1 MCPCLSTYR
10 SVHLWSV
17 CVIESCFVL
26 FTHVIPSNTVNEY
39 IQICNCTLKK
49 QTSNLKKKAWGV
61 GVGVETKIPL
71 NFL

>member
-1 MCPCLSTYR
+1 M
-10 SVHLWSV
+10 
-17 CVIESCFVL
+17 IESGFVF